1 MKKTICLLAAMS
13 MMAPTLAVAAESS
26 KGASVCA
33 TGVAH
38 LESAAGVLLSRGAS
52 FSEINSGAKLSVGDR
67 ILVREGS
74 ANIVIGD
81 VVSHV
86 GPDSM
91 MMLTKKG
98 ALTCATQVSPNPGVV
113 AIDNQYRPAPPQ
125 FEPGVGATGG
135 LEPFWGPGGLDPLWV
150 IGGIAVVGAGV
161 GIGVAASSHGGNN
174 NSPLFALAGL
184 SL

>member
-1 MKKTICLLAAMS
+1 MKKAICCIVAMS
-13 MMAPTLAVAAESS
+13 IMAPALAVAAESS
-26 KGASVCA
+26 KGMNVCA
-33 TGVAH
+33 TGAAH
-38 LESAAGVLLSRGAS
+38 LESAKGVLLSHGAS

-81 VVSHV
+81 AVSHI

-98 ALTCATQVSPNPGVV
+98 ALTCATQVSSNPGVV
-113 AIDNQYRPAPPQ
+113 AAADS
-125 FEPGVGATGG
+125 TGG
-135 LEPFWGPGGLDPLWV
+135 LEPFWGSGGVDPLWV
-150 IGGIAVVGAGV
+150 IGGLAVVGAGV
-161 GIGVAASSHGGNN
+161 GIGLATSSHGGNN
-174 NSPLFALAGL
+174 SIPFISIPSTGPSGPLLGL